1 MALTR
6 ALHASSSSHASA
18 KFTRS
23 ETKHA
28 SFRRASAIAVGVCDV
43 KLLDTIAGFLLG
55 AAGIE
60 RSTTVRVVRLA
71 DGASAWQSEELQCRS
86 PEVLLSPFASRLPET
101 RRNEQLLVGNSLEG
115 GSVDAHRHKQ
125 YI

>member
-28 SFRRASAIAVGVCDV
+28 WFRRASAIAVGVCDV

-71 DGASAWQSEELQCRS
+71 DGASAWHIREASI
-86 PEVLLSPFASRLPET
+86 LLSLSSVVAFRVALAA
-101 RRNEQLLVGNSLEG
+101 NEANRATFGWQLLEG
-115 GSVDAHRHKQ
+115 WLR
-125 YI
+125 